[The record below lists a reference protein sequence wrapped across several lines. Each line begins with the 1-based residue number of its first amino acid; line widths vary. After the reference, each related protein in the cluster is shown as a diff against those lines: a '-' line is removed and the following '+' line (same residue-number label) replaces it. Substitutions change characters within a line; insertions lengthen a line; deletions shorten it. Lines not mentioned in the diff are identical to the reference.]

1 MLDKKGVSERIRKL
15 RGTETQTTFGKKYGM
30 SQGQIGHIETGRT
43 VPSLGF
49 LLILSFEYCVSVDF
63 ILKGKKSDTGE
74 FQNLKKKAM
83 KKLCKKL
90 KIVCKEISDLTE
102 KQ

>member
-1 MLDKKGVSERIRKL
+1 MLDKKGISERIKKL

-49 LLILSFEYCVSVDF
+49 LLVLSFEYCVSVDF
-63 ILKGKKSDTGE
+63 ILKGSDTGE
-74 FQNLKKKAM
+74 FQNLKKRAL
-83 KKLCKKL
+83 KKLCEKL
-90 KIVCKEISDLTE
+90 KIVCQEISDLTE

>member
-1 MLDKKGVSERIRKL
+1 MLDKKGVSARIKKL

-43 VPSLGF
+43 DPSLRF
-49 LLILSFEYCVSVDF
+49 LLALSFEYCVSVDF
-63 ILKGKKSDTGE
+63 ILKGKKSDARKI
-74 FQNLKKKAM
+74 QNPKKRAM
-83 KKLCKKL
+83 KNLCEKLL
-90 KIVCKEISDLTE
+90 DLIE